1 MESLRDC
8 GLVTIGFVP
17 RGTGLAERAYL
28 YVKTQLM
35 EGRYVGGDWLPIETV
50 ASELDMS
57 RQPVMDAIKRL
68 SSEGFIDIVPQVGSR
83 VRRYDRSEIQD
94 FYQLFAS
101 CEGLVAELAASR
113 AAPTDITQLRLLSRQ
128 ISELFT
134 LTSSEEEQNRLY
146 RMLNRQLHTELR
158 RITRSPAMTELVEML
173 GDRSDFYIAG
183 ASEPVFS
190 HGLVEAHAEHE
201 RLIDAIAAGDEK
213 LARAMMEAHIR
224 GTARRLAQRL
234 APSSTEI
241 TAKSGT

>member
-1 MESLRDC
+1 MTSW
-8 GLVTIGFVP
+8 FVP

-28 YVKTQLM
+28 YLKTQLM

-50 ASELDMS
+50 ASELGMS

-68 SSEGFIDIVPQVGSR
+68 SSEGFIEIVPQVGSR
-83 VRRYDRSEIQD
+83 VRQYDQSEIGD
-94 FYQLFAS
+94 FYQLFAG

-113 AAPTDITQLRLLSRQ
+113 ATPSDITRLRLLSRQ
-128 ISELFT
+128 ISELFS
-134 LTSSEEEQNRLY
+134 LASDEEEQNRLY
-146 RMLNRQLHTELR
+146 RVLNRQLHAELR

-190 HGLVEAHAEHE
+190 TGLVDAHAEHE

-234 APSSTEI
+234 APAGGQATEEAEAD
-241 TAKSGT
+241 TGS